1 MLLPVKNEPAKLA
14 IFDLDGTLVD
24 SLAAALAAYNAV
36 AGRLGVRPVSEAEVS
51 ELRALGAMGVI
62 RRLGLPL
69 WKVPRVVVAVRAEMR
84 RGLDE
89 ARPPAGVVAAVGE
102 LAASDCA
109 LAVLTS
115 NSRENAER
123 FLGRHAF
130 PPFTEIVGGVGLF
143 GKTGA
148 LRKLLRSR
156 SVSHE
161 GCVYVGDEVRDVV
174 AAREAGIAVVAVG
187 WGFNDLAALEGA
199 GADALVDAPA
209 SLAQSVVS
217 LLALTPAES
226 SLATCQAQRTMEGKR
241 PPCRTRG
248 FG

>member
-1 MLLPVKNEPAKLA
+1 MLPPVTKEPRRLA
-14 IFDLDGTLVD
+14 IFDFDGTLVD

-36 AGRLGVRPVSEAEVS
+36 AGRLGVRPVGEAEVS
-51 ELRALGAMGVI
+51 ELRALGAMAVI

-69 WKVPRVVVAVRAEMR
+69 WKVPRVVAAVRTEMR

-89 ARPPAGVVAAVGE
+89 AQPLPGVVAAVGE

-123 FLGRHAF
+123 FLDRHGF
-130 PPFTEIVGGVGLF
+130 PRFAEIVGGVSLF
-143 GKTGA
+143 GKAGA
-148 LRKLLRSR
+148 LRRLLRSR

-187 WGFNDLAALEGA
+187 WGFNDRAALEGA
-199 GADALVDAPA
+199 GADALVEAPA
-209 SLAQSVVS
+209 DL
-217 LLALTPAES
+217 AES
-226 SLATCQAQRTMEGKR
+226 VFGLLCPQACSTGYL
-241 PPCRTRG
+241 P
-248 FG
+248 

>member
-1 MLLPVKNEPAKLA
+1 MLEGERGASRGLPPVTNEPARLA
-14 IFDLDGTLVD
+14 IFDFDGTLVD
-24 SLAAALAAYNAV
+24 SLAAARAAYNAV
-36 AGRLGVRPVSEAEVS
+36 AGRMGVSPVGEAEVS
-51 ELRALGAMGVI
+51 ELRALGAMAGI

-69 WKVPRVVVAVRAEMR
+69 WKVPRVVAAVRTEMR

-89 ARPPAGVVAAVGE
+89 ARPLPGVVAAVGE
-102 LAASDCA
+102 LAARDCA

-123 FLGRHAF
+123 FLGRHGF
-130 PPFTEIVGGVGLF
+130 PRFTEIVGGVGLF
-143 GKTGA
+143 GKAGA

-156 SVSHE
+156 SASHE

-187 WGFNDLAALEGA
+187 WGFNDRAALEGA

-209 SLAQSVVS
+209 SLAQSVVG
-217 LLALTPAES
+217 LLAPTPAPAS
-226 SLATCQAQRTMEGKR
+226 SQMV
-241 PPCRTRG
+241 
-248 FG
+248 